1 MKLTRKKLKELVR
14 KTIIELSPEG
24 QKAKQM
30 GLVSK
35 GFGNWEDPK
44 SGESFTTKGGKLHK
58 VDKTSSAEAPS
69 GHEPDV
75 APDDKEKP
83 KQDPQAPSGY
93 EPDIAPSG
101 AKKAKDLANDP
112 NADTGPDSRGT
123 DWNASYRGSSDSAEW
138 EDDYEEAQDDGDV
151 EKLKQIQWFGEKQG
165 WGSNGELKDEE
176 PEQGS
181 SGGEEFG
188 DTGVKQGSLQ
198 GNQDAQQAFMG
209 SLQGIGGVPDNYKE
223 EHPELAQ
230 VIDNP
235 GLDNDD
241 KLKVFKHAMGDD
253 WMGESLVSKLKREFK
268 EYKVYNKNIR
278 KI

>member
-14 KTIIELSPEG
+14 QTIVELSPEG

-35 GFGNWEDPK
+35 GFGNWVDPK

-93 EPDIAPSG
+93 EPDIAPGGEETPEEKPEQKPSG
-101 AKKAKDLANDP
+101 PQQAKDLANDP
-112 NADTGPDSRGT
+112 SAWSADSRGT
-123 DWNASYRGSSDSAEW
+123 EWDASYRGSSDSAEW
-138 EDDYEEAQDDGDV
+138 EDDYAEAQDDGDE

-165 WGSNGELKDEE
+165 WGKDG
-176 PEQGS
+176 Q
-181 SGGEEFG
+181 
-188 DTGVKQGSLQ
+188 
-198 GNQDAQQAFMG
+198 
-209 SLQGIGGVPDNYKE
+209 
-223 EHPELAQ
+223 
-230 VIDNP
+230 
-235 GLDNDD
+235 
-241 KLKVFKHAMGDD
+241 
-253 WMGESLVSKLKREFK
+253 MGESLVSKLKREFK

>member
-1 MKLTRKKLKELVR
+1 MRVTKTKLKELIR
-14 KTIIELSPEG
+14 QTIVELSPEG

-35 GFGNWEDPK
+35 GFGNWVDPK
-44 SGESFTTKGGKLHK
+44 SGEHFTTKGGKLHK
-58 VDKTSSAEAPS
+58 VDKSTSSQAPS
-69 GHEPDV
+69 GYEPDV

-112 NADTGPDSRGT
+112 NVDTGPDSRGT

-138 EDDYEEAQDDGDV
+138 EDDYAEAQDDGDE

-165 WGSNGELKDEE
+165 WGKDG
-176 PEQGS
+176 Q
-181 SGGEEFG
+181 
-188 DTGVKQGSLQ
+188 
-198 GNQDAQQAFMG
+198 
-209 SLQGIGGVPDNYKE
+209 
-223 EHPELAQ
+223 
-230 VIDNP
+230 
-235 GLDNDD
+235 
-241 KLKVFKHAMGDD
+241 
-253 WMGESLVSKLKREFK
+253 MGESLVSKLKREFK